1 MTKNGRGM
9 DMLGNGGRSANT
21 VHVHHDAPKET
32 RINPK
37 NGEAR
42 SIDYWHEYAITLSN
56 GVDGLIKDRDENT
69 RIMIERRCINAGL
82 RAVMRELLKDI
93 RAKDPNN
100 KLLDKKYRDRI
111 FAEFEQEEMKKVL
124 AKNPDLKP
132 WSPRERPLENTSE

>member
-9 DMLGNGGRSANT
+9 AIPGSGGHT

-32 RINPK
+32 RVDPK
-37 NGEAR
+37 TGQHR
-42 SIDYWHEYAITLSN
+42 SIDYWYEYAVSLSN
-56 GVDGLIKDRDENT
+56 NVNGIINAKDANERVL
-69 RIMIERRCINAGL
+69 IERRCINAGL
-82 RAVMRELLKDI
+82 RAVIRELLKDI

-124 AKNPDLKP
+124 QNNPDMKP